1 MIYIIDLALEGLYI
15 VGHILFYSR
24 ELGNFGQIERR
35 LGKLLVHGKEIVAR
49 ILNSFL
55 RIYWNDFK
63 DFSMS
68 FLKIKVGNV
77 LEAKL
82 GIKALS
88 KKEYTRVFFLFL
100 DFGTR
105 KVKSLFLFGLNKKVQ
120 KILQ

>member
-1 MIYIIDLALEGLYI
+1 MEGIYI
-15 VGHILFYSR
+15 VRHILFYSR
-24 ELGNFGQIERR
+24 ELGNFGQIEWR

-63 DFSMS
+63 DFSMR
-68 FLKIKVGNV
+68 FLKIKVGNL

-88 KKEYTRVFFLFL
+88 KKEYTRVFFFV
-100 DFGTR
+100 FGFWY
-105 KVKSLFLFGLNKKVQ
+105 S
-120 KILQ
+120 KIEKFIFIWTQ